1 MSQSES
7 TITSSQTSEID
18 AGLRSH
24 MLGVYREMSIA
35 LGISGLI
42 SWVFGHDLAALAGDG
57 ATFIP
62 SGIVSA
68 IYQSPLIWLVVLAP
82 LAMCFMIGKMMRDAS
97 PRGMRTFLY
106 AFAVL
111 FGLSLAF
118 IFVQYTGLMIAQ
130 AFFVTAGSFAGLSLW
145 AYTTKKDISGWGSFL
160 TIGLLGIILASIVN
174 LFVGSGPLDMTIT
187 VIGVFIFAGFTA
199 YDTQKLKNDY
209 LSWREVMSEDE
220 AAKLGTLGALTLF
233 LDFVLLF
240 QFILDL
246 LNITSE

>member
-1 MSQSES
+1 M
-7 TITSSQTSEID
+7 
-18 AGLRSH
+18 
-24 MLGVYREMSIA
+24 
-35 LGISGLI
+35 
-42 SWVFGHDLAALAGDG
+42 
-57 ATFIP
+57 
-62 SGIVSA
+62 
-68 IYQSPLIWLVVLAP
+68 
-82 LAMCFMIGKMMRDAS
+82 
-97 PRGMRTFLY
+97 
-106 AFAVL
+106 
-111 FGLSLAF
+111 
-118 IFVQYTGLMIAQ
+118 
-130 AFFVTAGSFAGLSLW
+130 
-145 AYTTKKDISGWGSFL
+145 
-160 TIGLLGIILASIVN
+160 N